1 MRLFLFSL
9 ILMLVACTEQ
19 ESNQQLVAE
28 AVVAET
34 VNANDTEIQSDAI
47 DSVALEN
54 ARLNSW
60 FDERYAEQ
68 LDFSPQTKTRLGDK
82 SDYGILN
89 DYSVDGAN
97 QQLRWRRQSVA
108 AMQAE
113 FDYSLLNEDG
123 KLSYDMWIYALDRAD
138 AGIPF
143 RQHRY
148 IFGRGGSHVSL
159 PNFLINYHRVDDASD
174 IEAYLSRLGEL
185 DRVFG
190 ELLDRARSASKAGIR
205 QPAFAYDFAIT
216 EIDRVTS
223 GVPFNTNDGS
233 PNSPIWTDI
242 QGKIEALVET
252 DLISSDQAQEYI
264 AQAQKILAGEVMSS
278 YQEILAWLEQDKAFA
293 SETSQGV
300 WALPDGENYY
310 NYRLAQM
317 TTLEFTAD
325 EIHEIGLAEV
335 ERLHL
340 AMEKIKTA
348 VDFEGSLQDFFV
360 FMREDDRFY
369 FPNTDEGRQDY
380 LDLNNEY
387 LDAIT
392 LKLPDYFGRLPK
404 AQLEV
409 RRVEYFREQAGAA
422 QHYASGTPDGSR
434 PGVFYSHMSDMSTLP
449 IFQLEDVAYHEGSPG
464 HHMQISIQQE
474 LTGVPRFRT
483 QYRTTAYTEG
493 WGLYAEWLAKEMG
506 AFEDP
511 YSDFGR
517 LSGELW
523 RAIRLVVDTGIHAQ
537 QWGEERAVQYFI
549 DNSAQAEG
557 AIRSEIQRYITGPG
571 QATAYK
577 IGMMKFQELRLNA
590 ESALGNN
597 FDIRTFHD
605 VVLGVGALPMPLLE
619 SRVDRWVEEVQSKS
633 AER

>member
-1 MRLFLFSL
+1 MRLFLFPL
-9 ILMLVACTEQ
+9 ILILATCSELEPTQ
-19 ESNQQLVAE
+19 ES
-28 AVVAET
+28 VAET
-34 VNANDTEIQSDAI
+34 VNANVTGTRSDTAI
-47 DSVALEN
+47 TETVL
-54 ARLNSW
+54 LNDW
-60 FDERYAEQ
+60 FDEQYAEQ

-82 SDYGILN
+82 SDYGSLN
-89 DYSVDGAN
+89 DYSVAGSDE
-97 QQLRWRRQSVA
+97 QLAWRRQSVA
-108 AMQAE
+108 AMQAD
-113 FDYSLLNEDG
+113 FDYTLLNEDG
-123 KLSYDMWIYALDRAD
+123 KLSYDMWSYSLDRAE
-138 AGIPF
+138 AAVPF
-143 RQHRY
+143 RQHGY
-148 IFGRGGSHVSL
+148 IFGRGGPHSSL

-190 ELLDRARSASKAGIR
+190 ELLDRARSASRAGIR
-205 QPAFAYDFAIT
+205 QPAFAYDFAMN
-216 EIDRVTS
+216 EINRVTS
-223 GVPFNTNDGS
+223 GVPFSTTDSS

-242 QGKIEALVET
+242 QGKIQALVEA
-252 DLISSDQAQEYI
+252 DFISSDQAQEYI
-264 AQAQKILAGEVMSS
+264 AQAQEILAGEVMSS
-278 YQEILAWLEQDKAFA
+278 YQEILAWLEQDRAFA
-293 SETSQGV
+293 SEMSRGV
-300 WALPDGENYY
+300 WALPDGDNYY

-317 TTLEFTAD
+317 TTLAFTAD

-335 ERLHL
+335 ERLHRL
-340 AMEKIKTA
+340 MEEIKNA
-348 VDFEGSLQDFFV
+348 VNFEGSLQDFFV

-380 LDLNNEY
+380 LDLNNVY
-387 LDAIT
+387 IDAIT

-409 RRVEYFREQAGAA
+409 RRVESFREQAGAA
-422 QHYASGTPDGSR
+422 QHYAAGTPDGSR

-523 RAIRLVVDTGIHAQ
+523 RAIRLVVDTGIHAR
-537 QWGEERAVQYFI
+537 QWSEERAVQYFI
-549 DNSAQAEG
+549 DNSAQAQG

-577 IGMMKFQELRLNA
+577 IGMMKFQELRVNA
-590 ESALGNN
+590 ELALGNN

-605 VVLGVGALPMPLLE
+605 VVLGAGALPMPLLE
-619 SRVDRWVEEVQSKS
+619 SRVDRWIEEAQSGLN
-633 AER
+633 

>member
-1 MRLFLFSL
+1 MRLFLFL
-9 ILMLVACTEQ
+9 LVLMLAACSKQELNKPFVAKTTI
-19 ESNQQLVAE
+19 VI
-28 AVVAET
+28 
-34 VNANDTEIQSDAI
+34 DTEIQRDTT
-47 DSVALEN
+47 DSAGLES
-54 ARLNSW
+54 ARLNIW
-60 FDERYAEQ
+60 FDEQYAEQ

-82 SDYGILN
+82 SDYDSLN
-89 DYSVDGAN
+89 DYSMAGFDERL
-97 QQLRWRRQSVA
+97 QWRRQSVA
-108 AMQAE
+108 RMEQS
-113 FDYSLLNEDG
+113 FDYSLLNHEA
-123 KLSYDMWIYALDRAD
+123 KLSFDMWRYSLDRSD

-143 RQHRY
+143 REHGY
-148 IFGRGGSHVSL
+148 IFGRGGPHVSL

-174 IEAYLSRLGEL
+174 IEAYLSRLGAL

-190 ELLDRARSASKAGIR
+190 ELLDRARSASAKGIR
-205 QPAFAYDFAIT
+205 QPTFAYDFAMA

-233 PNSPIWTDI
+233 RSSPIWTDV
-242 QGKIEALVET
+242 QGKVEALVEN
-252 DLISSDQAQEYI
+252 DSISSGQAKRYI
-264 AQAQKILAGEVMSS
+264 AKAREILEGEVMPS
-278 YQEILAWLEQDKAFA
+278 YREIFAWLQQDKALA
-293 SETSQGV
+293 SEISQGV
-300 WALPDGENYY
+300 WALPNGENYY
-310 NYRLAQM
+310 SYRLAQM
-317 TTLEFTAD
+317 TTLELSAD

-335 ERLHL
+335 DRLHL
-340 AMEKIKTA
+340 AMEQIKTR
-348 VDFEGSLQDFFV
+348 VGFNGSLQDFFV
-360 FMREDDRFY
+360 FMREDERFY
-369 FPNTDEGRQDY
+369 FSNTDKGRQDY
-380 LDLNNEY
+380 LDLNIQY

-409 RRVEYFREQAGAA
+409 RRVEHFREQAGAA

-449 IFQLEDVAYHEGSPG
+449 IFQIEDVAYHEGSPG

-557 AIRSEIQRYITGPG
+557 AIRSEIQRYITRPG

-577 IGMMKFQELRLNA
+577 IGMMKFQQLRHKA
-590 ESALGNN
+590 ESALGND

-605 VVLGVGALPMPLLE
+605 LALGAGAVPMSLLE
-619 SRVDRWVEEVQSKS
+619 SRVDHWIEEVQS
-633 AER
+633 RLN

>member
-1 MRLFLFSL
+1 MRLFLLSL
-9 ILMLVACTEQ
+9 ILMLAACGEQ
-19 ESNQQLVAE
+19 QSNQQSA
-28 AVVAET
+28 AET
-34 VNANDTEIQSDAI
+34 NVAEIQSEAI
-47 DSVALEN
+47 DSVASETV
-54 ARLNSW
+54 RLNSW
-60 FDERYAEQ
+60 FDEQYAEQ

-82 SDYGILN
+82 SDYDSLN
-89 DYSVDGAN
+89 DYSVAASDE
-97 QQLRWRRQSVA
+97 QLRWRRQSVA
-108 AMQAE
+108 AMQAD
-113 FDYSLLNEDG
+113 FDYGLLNEDG
-123 KLSYDMWIYALDRAD
+123 KLSYDMWSYSLDRAE
-138 AGIPF
+138 AGVPF
-143 RQHRY
+143 RQHSY
-148 IFGRGGSHVSL
+148 IFGRGGPHASL
-159 PNFLINYHRVDDASD
+159 PNFLINYHRVDDVSD

-190 ELLDRARSASKAGIR
+190 ELLDRARSASRAGIR
-205 QPAFAYDFAIT
+205 QPAFAYDFAMT

-223 GVPFNTNDGS
+223 GVPFTTNDSS

-252 DLISSDQAQEYI
+252 DLISSDQAQSYI
-264 AQAQKILAGEVMSS
+264 AQAQEILVGEVMSS
-278 YQEILAWLEQDKAFA
+278 YQEILDWLEQDKAFA
-293 SETSQGV
+293 SEISQGA

-317 TTLEFTAD
+317 TTLAFTAD

-335 ERLHL
+335 QRLHL
-340 AMEKIKTA
+340 AMEGIKNA
-348 VDFEGSLQDFFV
+348 VDFEGSLQDFFI

-369 FPNTDEGRQDY
+369 FPNSDEGRQDY

-392 LKLPDYFGRLPK
+392 LKLPEFFGRLPK

-409 RRVEYFREQAGAA
+409 RRVESFREQAGAA

-449 IFQLEDVAYHEGSPG
+449 IFQLEDVAYHEGNPG

-549 DNSAQAEG
+549 DNSAQAHG

-577 IGMMKFQELRLNA
+577 IGMMKFQELRGNA
-590 ESALGNN
+590 ESALEND

-605 VVLGVGALPMPLLE
+605 VVLGAGALPMPLLE
-619 SRVDRWVEEVQSKS
+619 SRVDRWIEEVQSDLN
-633 AER
+633 

>member
-1 MRLFLFSL
+1 MRLFLFPL
-9 ILMLVACTEQ
+9 ILMLAACSEQ
-19 ESNQQLVAE
+19 ESNPQSAANANVAE
-28 AVVAET
+28 S
-34 VNANDTEIQSDAI
+34 QSAAI
-47 DSVALEN
+47 DSVTSQAV
-54 ARLNSW
+54 RLNSW
-60 FDERYAEQ
+60 FDKQYAEQ
-68 LDFSPQTKTRLGDK
+68 LEFSPQTKTRLGDK
-82 SDYGILN
+82 SDYDSLN
-89 DYSVDGAN
+89 DYSVAGSDE
-97 QQLRWRRQSVA
+97 QLSWRRQSVA
-108 AMQAE
+108 AMKAD
-113 FDYSLLNEDG
+113 FDYDLLNEDG
-123 KLSYDMWIYALDRAD
+123 KLSYDMWSYSLDRAE
-138 AGIPF
+138 AGVPF
-143 RQHRY
+143 RQHGY
-148 IFGRGGSHVSL
+148 IFGRGGPHASL

-190 ELLDRARSASKAGIR
+190 ELLDRARSASMAGIR
-205 QPAFAYDFAIT
+205 QPAFAYDFAMA
-216 EIDRVTS
+216 EIERVTS
-223 GVPFNTNDGS
+223 GVPFNTNDSS

-242 QGKIEALVET
+242 QGKIEALVAS
-252 DLISSDQAQEYI
+252 DLISSDQARGYI
-264 AQAQKILAGEVMSS
+264 AQAQEILSGEVMSS
-278 YQEILAWLEQDKAFA
+278 YQEILTWLEQDKVFA
-293 SETSQGV
+293 SEMSQGV

-340 AMEKIKTA
+340 SMEEIKNA

-360 FMREDDRFY
+360 FMREDERFY

-387 LDAIT
+387 LDEIT
-392 LKLPDYFGRLPK
+392 LKLPEFFGRLPK

-409 RRVEYFREQAGAA
+409 RRVESFREQAGAA

-449 IFQLEDVAYHEGSPG
+449 IFQLEDVAYHEGNPG

-549 DNSAQAEG
+549 DNSAQAQG

-590 ESALGNN
+590 ESALGND
-597 FDIRTFHD
+597 FDIKAFHD
-605 VVLGVGALPMPLLE
+605 VVLGAGALPMPLLE
-619 SRVDRWVEEVQSKS
+619 SRVNHWIEEVQLDLN
-633 AER
+633 

>member
-1 MRLFLFSL
+1 MRLFLLPL
-9 ILMLVACTEQ
+9 ILMLATCSDQ
-19 ESNQQLVAE
+19 KSNQQSAAE
-28 AVVAET
+28 SIFVET
-34 VNANDTEIQSDAI
+34 QSDES
-47 DSVALEN
+47 DSVASETD
-54 ARLNSW
+54 RLNAW
-60 FDERYAEQ
+60 FDEQYAEQ

-82 SDYGILN
+82 SDYGRLN
-89 DYSVDGAN
+89 DYSAAGYDE
-97 QQLRWRRQSVA
+97 QLRWRRQSVA
-108 AMQAE
+108 VMQAD
-113 FDYSLLNEDG
+113 FNYDLLNEDG
-123 KLSYDMWIYALDRAD
+123 RLSYNMWSYSLDRAE
-138 AGIPF
+138 AGVPF
-143 RQHRY
+143 RQHGY
-148 IFGRGGSHVSL
+148 IFGRGGPHASL
-159 PNFLINYHRVDDASD
+159 PNFLINYHRVDDVSD

-190 ELLDRARSASKAGIR
+190 ELLDRARSASEAGIR
-205 QPAFAYDFAIT
+205 QPAFAYDFATT

-223 GVPFNTNDGS
+223 GVPFNANDSS

-252 DLISSDQAQEYI
+252 DLISSDQGQDYI
-264 AQAQKILAGEVMSS
+264 AQAQEILTGEVMSS
-278 YQEILAWLEQDKAFA
+278 YQEIRSWLEQDKAFA
-293 SETSQGV
+293 SEISQGV

-317 TTLEFTAD
+317 TTLGFTAD
-325 EIHEIGLAEV
+325 KIHEIGLAEV
-335 ERLHL
+335 DRLHL
-340 AMEKIKTA
+340 AMEEIKNA
-348 VDFEGSLQDFFV
+348 VAFEGSLQDFFI

-369 FPNTDEGRQDY
+369 FPNSDEGRQDY

-387 LDAIT
+387 LDTIA
-392 LKLPDYFGRLPK
+392 LKLPEFFGRLPK

-409 RRVEYFREQAGAA
+409 RRVESFREQAGAA

-449 IFQLEDVAYHEGSPG
+449 IFQLEDVAYHEGNPG

-474 LTGVPRFRT
+474 LTGTPRFRT

-537 QWGEERAVQYFI
+537 QWDEERAVEYFI
-549 DNSAQAEG
+549 DNSAQALG
-557 AIRSEIQRYITGPG
+557 AIRSEIQRYITAPG

-577 IGMMKFQELRLNA
+577 IGMMKFQELRGNA
-590 ESALGNN
+590 ESALKNN
-597 FDIRTFHD
+597 FDIRAFHD
-605 VVLGVGALPMPLLE
+605 VVLGAGALPMPMLE
-619 SRVDRWVEEVQSKS
+619 SRISSWIEEVQLSLK
-633 AER
+633 

>member
-1 MRLFLFSL
+1 MRLFLFSFIL
-9 ILMLVACTEQ
+9 ILAACSEQ
-19 ESNQQLVAE
+19 EAIQES
-28 AVVAET
+28 VAET
-34 VNANDTEIQSDAI
+34 VNADATQIQSDTAI
-47 DSVALEN
+47 TETV
-54 ARLNSW
+54 RLNDW
-60 FDERYAEQ
+60 FDEQYVEQ

-82 SDYGILN
+82 SDYDSLN
-89 DYSVDGAN
+89 DYSSAGSDE
-97 QQLRWRRQSVA
+97 QLAWRRLSVA
-108 AMQAE
+108 AMRSN
-113 FDYSLLNEDG
+113 FDYALLNEDG
-123 KLSYDMWIYALDRAD
+123 KLSYDMWIYSLDRAE
-138 AGIPF
+138 AAVPF
-143 RQHRY
+143 RQHGY
-148 IFGRGGSHVSL
+148 IFGRGGPHASL

-174 IEAYLSRLGEL
+174 MEAYLSRLGEL

-190 ELLDRARSASKAGIR
+190 ELLDRARSASRAGIR
-205 QPAFAYDFAIT
+205 QPAFAYDFAMT

-233 PNSPIWTDI
+233 PNSPIWSDI
-242 QGKIEALVET
+242 QDKIEALVGT
-252 DLISSDQAQEYI
+252 DLISRDQAQEYI
-264 AQAQKILAGEVMSS
+264 AQAQEILAGEVMSS

-293 SETSQGV
+293 SETSRGV

-317 TTLEFTAD
+317 TTLSFTAD

-335 ERLHL
+335 GRLHL
-340 AMEKIKTA
+340 AMEKIKNA
-348 VDFEGSLQDFFV
+348 VAFEGSLQDFFI

-369 FPNTDEGRQDY
+369 FPNSDEGRQDY

-387 LDAIT
+387 LDTIT
-392 LKLPDYFGRLPK
+392 LKLPEFFGRLPK

-409 RRVEYFREQAGAA
+409 RRVESFREQAGAA

-449 IFQLEDVAYHEGSPG
+449 IFQLEDVAYHEGNPG

-474 LTGVPRFRT
+474 LSGIPRFRT

-537 QWGEERAVQYFI
+537 HWGEERAVQYFI
-549 DNSAQAEG
+549 DNSAQALG
-557 AIRSEIQRYITGPG
+557 AIRSEIQRYITAPG

-577 IGMMKFQELRLNA
+577 IGMMKFQELRGNA
-590 ESALGNN
+590 ESALENN
-597 FDIRTFHD
+597 FDIRAFHD
-605 VVLGVGALPMPLLE
+605 AVLGAGALPMPMLE
-619 SRVDRWVEEVQSKS
+619 SRVSSWVEEVQLSLK
-633 AER
+633 

>member
-1 MRLFLFSL
+1 MRLFLLSL
-9 ILMLVACTEQ
+9 ILMLAACGEQ
-19 ESNQQLVAE
+19 QSNQQSA
-28 AVVAET
+28 AET
-34 VNANDTEIQSDAI
+34 NVAEIQSEAI
-47 DSVALEN
+47 DSVASETV
-54 ARLNSW
+54 RLNSW
-60 FDERYAEQ
+60 FDEQYAEQ

-82 SDYGILN
+82 SDYDSLN
-89 DYSVDGAN
+89 DYSVAASDE
-97 QQLRWRRQSVA
+97 QLRWRRQSVA
-108 AMQAE
+108 AMQAD
-113 FDYSLLNEDG
+113 FDYGLLNEDG
-123 KLSYDMWIYALDRAD
+123 KLSYDMWSYSLDRAE
-138 AGIPF
+138 AGVPF
-143 RQHRY
+143 RQHSY
-148 IFGRGGSHVSL
+148 IFGRGGPHASL
-159 PNFLINYHRVDDASD
+159 PNFLINYHRVDDVSD

-190 ELLDRARSASKAGIR
+190 ELLDRARSASRAGIR
-205 QPAFAYDFAIT
+205 QPAFAYDFAMT

-223 GVPFNTNDGS
+223 GVPFTTNDSS

-252 DLISSDQAQEYI
+252 DLISSDQAQSYI
-264 AQAQKILAGEVMSS
+264 AQAQEILVGEVMSS
-278 YQEILAWLEQDKAFA
+278 YQEILDWLEQDKAFA
-293 SETSQGV
+293 SEISQGA

-317 TTLEFTAD
+317 TTLAFTAD

-335 ERLHL
+335 QRLHL
-340 AMEKIKTA
+340 AMEGIKNA
-348 VDFEGSLQDFFV
+348 VDFEGSLQDFFI

-369 FPNTDEGRQDY
+369 FPNSDEGRQDY

-392 LKLPDYFGRLPK
+392 LKLPEFFGRLPK

-409 RRVEYFREQAGAA
+409 RRVESFREQAGAA

-449 IFQLEDVAYHEGSPG
+449 IFQLEDVAYHEGNPG

-549 DNSAQAEG
+549 DNSAQAHG
-557 AIRSEIQRYITGPG
+557 AIRSEIKRYITGPG

-577 IGMMKFQELRLNA
+577 IGMMKFQELRGNA
-590 ESALGNN
+590 ESALEND

-605 VVLGVGALPMPLLE
+605 VVLGAGALPMPLLE
-619 SRVDRWVEEVQSKS
+619 SRVDRWIEEVQSDLN
-633 AER
+633 